1 MLETFKYAKCSQ
13 SVDLIVFFV
22 QEEHPNPGVPYSGV
36 SRRAFLPD
44 SSEGRR
50 VLMLLK
56 KAFEQRLIFTVGQST
71 STNRNNAVTW
81 NDVHHKTSI
90 HGGPTK

>member
-1 MLETFKYAKCSQ
+1 MWW
-13 SVDLIVFFV
+13 SV
-22 QEEHPNPGVPYSGV
+22 QAEHPNPGEPYSGA

-50 VLMLLK
+50 VLMLLR

-71 STNRNNAVTW
+71 STSRTNTVTW
-81 NDVHHKTSI
+81 NDVHHKTSV
-90 HGGPTK
+90 HGGPTQ